1 MEANHSLN
9 QNNMN
14 TDSDPLPPSS
24 SSSTSSSF
32 STVPSP
38 PRSLLKRSRSLDSL
52 SLSAHQQIQSLS
64 FNSNPNQSTSPDSD
78 SDSDSDEESAPKRTR
93 KVSIDL
99 DPATPQEDQ
108 EQEQEVA
115 PKFDIQGIA
124 QELNCGICLELVH
137 RPSSELLEHDPLSLF
152 LYHSIYLIIDSL
164 LSLPSAVV
172 PCLHSFCWHCIY
184 SFTRPE
190 TPTKTSQNCPHCL
203 QKITLVKPNSSLD
216 SLKTLLLNFEPQRE
230 RPALEIMQA
239 NDEFQNWK
247 VRSGSGEVSLADSR
261 DIDRQ
266 RSTDKDGLRLE
277 RHPSRHNSSEM
288 IKEIRLI
295 LDFDCQ
301 SDSSYE
307 TSEKTP

>member
-108 EQEQEVA
+108 EQDVT